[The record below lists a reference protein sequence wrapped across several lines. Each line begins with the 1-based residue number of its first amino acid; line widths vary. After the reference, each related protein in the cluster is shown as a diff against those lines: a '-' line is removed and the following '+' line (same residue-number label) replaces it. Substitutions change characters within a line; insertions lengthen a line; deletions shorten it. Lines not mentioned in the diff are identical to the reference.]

1 MRARITATVFATTFG
16 LMLALSAPA
25 SAASDDPGNN
35 RKVHTASVMRAQA
48 AELRDKA
55 NHLRDGEEVKRPN
68 VAAAKKLDRK
78 ADALQRQANK
88 IDPQQWP
95 PN

>member
-1 MRARITATVFATTFG
+1 MRAGIAVTVFAMTFG

-25 SAASDDPGNN
+25 SAKSESNERA
-35 RKVHTASVMRAQA
+35 VHTASVMRAQA
-48 AELRDKA
+48 AAMRDQA

-68 VAAAKKLDRK
+68 VAGAKKLDRK
-78 ADALQRQANK
+78 ADQLQRQADK